1 MTHTHNIYIGIG
13 KFRLA
18 LITMLAFFAFGVL
31 TLRAQNRST
40 ANEEQQQLKTIQ
52 NINTSLT
59 DKQRQLK
66 EKLES
71 TISSEMERRAT
82 TSRDASGS
90 EGNDKTS
97 AGGPKL
103 QISLLTCG
111 PGNEVYEY
119 YGHSAIRVL
128 RTDSA
133 GLDLTFNYG
142 VFSFNTSNFALK
154 FAMGKTDYMCVGQP
168 TADFIDSY
176 RACGRYIDEQ
186 ILNTT
191 QTEAQKIYQALMENI
206 KPENCTYRYNF
217 LYDNCATRV
226 RDIIEKN
233 LNSKLQY
240 PERPTERSFRDAIHF
255 FCRNAQWS
263 IFGQDLLL
271 GSEADVPATGRELE
285 FAPLILEQDM
295 DQTIVMDQS
304 FMVHN
309 FVLKKQR
316 ILDPAPNAVTPG
328 SPVSPSALATI
339 LLLAGIALAFWEIRN
354 KRIVW
359 MGDTALMLVQGVAG
373 IIVTFVFFFST
384 HPTVGSNWLVWIL
397 NPLPFIGLYWQIKG
411 ARTRHY
417 QQYHIVAAPIIALFL
432 IFAKAMPQH
441 FGVAIILLAL
451 LMLVRSVTNIVVWLK
466 IRKTTKPS
474 TTYSR

>member
-1 MTHTHNIYIGIG
+1 MTHTQIAI
-13 KFRLA
+13 KRFSLA
-18 LITMLAFFAFGVL
+18 LMTMLTLFAFNLL
-31 TLRAQNRST
+31 TLRTQNPGD
-40 ANEEQQQLKTIQ
+40 ANEELQRLKAVQ
-52 NINTSLT
+52 NTNTQLT

-71 TISSEMERRAT
+71 TISSELERQAT
-82 TSRDASGS
+82 RPRDVSSGT
-90 EGNDKTS
+90 NRTTS

-142 VFSFNTSNFALK
+142 VFSFNTNNFALK
-154 FAMGKTDYMCVGQP
+154 FAMGKTDYMCVAQP

-176 RACGRYIDEQ
+176 RSSGRYIDEQ

-191 QTEAQKIYQALMENI
+191 QAEAMKIYQALMENI

-240 PERPTERSFRDAIHF
+240 PERPTERTFRDAIHF

-271 GSEADVPATGRELE
+271 GGEADIPATGRDLE
-285 FAPLILEQDM
+285 FAPLILEQDI
-295 DQTIVMDQS
+295 DNTFVMDQS
-304 FMVHN
+304 FLVHN

-316 ILDPAPNAVTPG
+316 ILDPSPNAVTPG
-328 SPVSPSALATI
+328 FPITPSALATI
-339 LLLAGIALAFWEIRN
+339 FLIGGIALAFWEIRK

-359 MGDTALMLVQGVAG
+359 GVDTALLLIQGVAG
-373 IIVTFVFFFST
+373 FIVTFVFLFST
-384 HPTVGSNWLVWIL
+384 HPTVNSNWLVWIL
-397 NPLPFIGLYWQIKG
+397 NPLPLIGLYWQLKG
-411 ARTRHY
+411 ARTMRYHL
-417 QQYHIVAAPIIALFL
+417 YHIVAAPVIALFL
-432 IFAKAMPQH
+432 IFAHAMPQH

-451 LMLVRSVTNIVVWLK
+451 LMLVRSATNIVVWLK
-466 IRKTTKPS
+466 LRKAKRPS
-474 TTYSR
+474 IKNNTI